1 MRKSRFSLLVV
12 ATVIATILVA
22 GCTSSNQSS
31 PQVVSTNASSTTAST
46 TTTSSS
52 SAVKASVTPSPTAS
66 ASPTQTASPT
76 PTATPSPTPQ
86 PSGKIAT
93 SIAATGLNSP
103 PLPTLTSGEPINW
116 AIQVTSQATGTT
128 ICGGSVTVSIPG
140 HPGQVTSGGASG
152 CFKTVY
158 FTLSSG
164 LPKGKYTVTLSYSG
178 DSTYQPSTYA
188 FPITVG
194 S

>member
-1 MRKSRFSLLVV
+1 
-12 ATVIATILVA
+12 VIATILIA
-22 GCTSSNQSS
+22 GCTSPTQTS
-31 PQVVSTNASSTTAST
+31 PQVVNSNTSSTTAST
-46 TTTSSS
+46 TATSSS
-52 SAVKASVTPSPTAS
+52 SAVKASVTPSPSAS
-66 ASPTQTASPT
+66 ASPTVSPN

-152 CFKTVY
+152 CFKTAY

>member
-1 MRKSRFSLLVV
+1 MRKSRISLLVV

-46 TTTSSS
+46 TATSSS
-52 SAVKASVTPSPTAS
+52 SAVKASDTPSPTAS
-66 ASPTQTASPT
+66 ASPTASPN
-76 PTATPSPTPQ
+76 PTATPTPQ

-103 PLPTLTSGEPINW
+103 PLPTLTSGAPINW
-116 AIQVTSQATGTT
+116 ALQVTSHATGTT
-128 ICGGSVTVSIPG
+128 VCGGSVTVSIPG

-152 CFKTVY
+152 CFKTAY

-164 LPKGKYTVTLSYSG
+164 LPKGTYPVTLSYSG
-178 DSTYQPSTYA
+178 DSTYQPSTYT
-188 FPITVG
+188 FSITVG

>member
-1 MRKSRFSLLVV
+1 MSKSRFSLLVV

-22 GCTSSNQSS
+22 GCTSPTQTS
-31 PQVVSTNASSTTAST
+31 PQVASANTSTTSTTA
-46 TTTSSS
+46 TTSSS
-52 SAVKASVTPSPTAS
+52 SSVKTAPSAAASPSASTSPTAS
-66 ASPTQTASPT
+66 PN
-76 PTATPSPTPQ
+76 PTATPTPTPTPQ

-103 PLPTLTSGEPINW
+103 PLPALTSGEPIDW

-128 ICGGSVTVSIPG
+128 ICGGSVTVSISG
-140 HPGQVTSGGASG
+140 HPGQVTSGGASD
-152 CFKTVY
+152 CFKTAY

-164 LPKGKYTVTLSYSG
+164 LPKGTYTVTLSYSG
-178 DSTYQPSTYA
+178 DSTYQSSTHT
-188 FPITVG
+188 FPITV

>member
-1 MRKSRFSLLVV
+1 MRKSRLSLLVV
-12 ATVIATILVA
+12 ATVIAIIVVA
-22 GCTSSNQSS
+22 GCTSPTQTS
-31 PQVVSTNASSTTAST
+31 PQVASSNASSTTAST
-46 TTTSSS
+46 TTTS
-52 SAVKASVTPSPTAS
+52 AVKTSVSPSPSASVSPTPTAS
-66 ASPTQTASPT
+66 PN

-128 ICGGSVTVSIPG
+128 VCGGSVTVSIPG

-152 CFKTVY
+152 CFKTAY

-164 LPKGKYTVTLSYSG
+164 LPKGTYTATLSYSG
-178 DSTYQPSTYA
+178 DSTYQPSTHA

>member
-22 GCTSSNQSS
+22 GCTSPTQTS
-31 PQVVSTNASSTTAST
+31 PQVVSSNASSTTAST

-66 ASPTQTASPT
+66 ASPTASPN

-116 AIQVTSQATGTT
+116 AIVVTSQATGTT
-128 ICGGSVTVSIPG
+128 VCGGSVTVSIPG

-152 CFKTVY
+152 CFKTAY

-164 LPKGKYTVTLSYSG
+164 LPKGTYTATLSYSG
-178 DSTYQPSTYA
+178 DSTYQPSTHA

>member
-1 MRKSRFSLLVV
+1 MRKSRISLLVV

-46 TTTSSS
+46 TATSSS

-66 ASPTQTASPT
+66 ASPTASPN
-76 PTATPSPTPQ
+76 PTATPTPQ

-103 PLPTLTSGEPINW
+103 PLPTLTSGAPINW
-116 AIQVTSQATGTT
+116 AI
-128 ICGGSVTVSIPG
+128 
-140 HPGQVTSGGASG
+140 QVTSGGASG
-152 CFKTVY
+152 CFKTAY

-164 LPKGKYTVTLSYSG
+164 LPKGTYPVTLSYSG
-178 DSTYQPSTYA
+178 DSTYQPSTYT
-188 FPITVG
+188 FSITVG